1 MTVTA
6 DTVVGT
12 LGKGHAHCPF
22 TSLHT
27 SKPLNHIFILTC
39 DRVGSGQILLDTIST
54 SAIEGNRP
62 IELGAT
68 VKNQEHIVE
77 FIYD

>member
-1 MTVTA
+1 MPI
-6 DTVVGT
+6 
-12 LGKGHAHCPF
+12 AH
-22 TSLHT
+22 LHHYIF
-27 SKPLNHIFILTC
+27 LNLLTNIFILTC

-77 FIYD
+77 FIND